1 MGGAEAER
9 TRPDQ
14 RLPKRDGV
22 PGQTAAAED
31 ETRDEA
37 AGDTAAGDTAE
48 DTVHDAGEETGAE
61 TGGGAADGPDDEP
74 DAEPDAETGAEAGD
88 ELVAGQ
94 TLVDGPSPRVPKE
107 GWTAELPAPSGG
119 DGAEDPEDGPPA
131 ASGPEATRPAPLPAA
146 PPEDEAADAAPEPAA
161 EPAAEPVA
169 EPVAEAEATRPAPLP
184 SVPRPAEPAEPADPA
199 DATAPAPL
207 PAPEPA
213 APAAAP
219 SVPAPRPSPSPSP
232 APAPPVQG
240 GTSGAAAPGESP
252 TWHRQHYTVG
262 VFLLAYG
269 VMSLISGALLW
280 GDRREEVGDYFA
292 SGPSGAILVLAKA
305 VQVLL
310 VLLTAAAV
318 ARRRDTWFV
327 PPLAG
332 WMAGFALFAVLDV
345 FNARW
350 GGLLEH
356 LLYLAGF
363 VILLFLSYGLS
374 AKAQVGGAA
383 RRVSGPEAPPEGL
396 TRTQEL
402 ALAAINRLPRR

>member
-14 RLPKRDGV
+14 RLPKRDGT
-22 PGQTAAAED
+22 PEETAAD
-31 ETRDEA
+31 GGETRDEA
-37 AGDTAAGDTAE
+37 AE
-48 DTVHDAGEETGAE
+48 DTVEDTAGEA
-61 TGGGAADGPDDEP
+61 GGG
-74 DAEPDAETGAEAGD
+74 TGD

-94 TLVDGPSPRVPKE
+94 TLVDEPSPRVPKE

-119 DGAEDPEDGPPA
+119 DGGADPEDGPRA
-131 ASGPEATRPAPLPAA
+131 ASGPEATRPAPLPV
-146 PPEDEAADAAPEPAA
+146 PPSEDEPADASPEPVS
-161 EPAAEPVA
+161 EPVS
-169 EPVAEAEATRPAPLP
+169 EAEATRPAPLP
-184 SVPRPAEPAEPADPA
+184 SVPRPADPVEPA

-207 PAPEPA
+207 PAPEPV
-213 APAAAP
+213 PPVAAP
-219 SVPAPRPSPSPSP
+219 SVPAPRPTPPP
-232 APAPPVQG
+232 APTPPVQG
-240 GTSGAAAPGESP
+240 GTSGAAKPGESP

-269 VMSLISGALLW
+269 VMSLVSGALLW

-292 SGPSGAILVLAKA
+292 SGPSGTILVLAKA
-305 VQVLL
+305 VQAVL
-310 VLLTAAAV
+310 VLISAAAI

-345 FNARW
+345 YTARW

-363 VILLFLSYGLS
+363 VVLLFLSYGLS

-383 RRVSGPEAPPEGL
+383 RASGQEAPPEGL

>member
-14 RLPKRDGV
+14 RLPKREGT
-22 PGQTAAAED
+22 P
-31 ETRDEA
+31 
-37 AGDTAAGDTAE
+37 
-48 DTVHDAGEETGAE
+48 EESAT
-61 TGGGAADGPDDEP
+61 
-74 DAEPDAETGAEAGD
+74 AGD
-88 ELVAGQ
+88 EVREEPGDERVAGE
-94 TLVDGPSPRVPKE
+94 TLVDEPSPRVPKQ
-107 GWTAELPAPSGG
+107 GWTAELPAPSG
-119 DGAEDPEDGPPA
+119 DDDAGASEEAGEAAPEPEAEPEPEPV
-131 ASGPEATRPAPLPAA
+131 SESTSEPKPETQPETQPEATRPAPLPS
-146 PPEDEAADAAPEPAA
+146 ADPEPADADAEPETVA
-161 EPAAEPVA
+161 EPAPTSV
-169 EPVAEAEATRPAPLP
+169 AEATRPVPLP
-184 SVPRPAEPAEPADPA
+184 SVPPPADPPGPVDPA

-207 PAPEPA
+207 PAPDPA
-213 APAAAP
+213 PSAATPSTPPAPAP
-219 SVPAPRPSPSPSP
+219 SVPAPRPAPAP

-240 GTSGAAAPGESP
+240 GTSGAAAKRGESP

-280 GDRREEVGDYFA
+280 GDRRDEVGDYFA
-292 SGPSGAILVLAKA
+292 SGPSGPILVLAKA
-305 VQVLL
+305 VQVAL
-310 VLLTAAAV
+310 VLVGAAAM
-318 ARRRDTWFV
+318 ARRRDTWLV
-327 PPLAG
+327 APLAG

-345 FNARW
+345 YTARW

-383 RRVSGPEAPPEGL
+383 RTPGPGQPEGL